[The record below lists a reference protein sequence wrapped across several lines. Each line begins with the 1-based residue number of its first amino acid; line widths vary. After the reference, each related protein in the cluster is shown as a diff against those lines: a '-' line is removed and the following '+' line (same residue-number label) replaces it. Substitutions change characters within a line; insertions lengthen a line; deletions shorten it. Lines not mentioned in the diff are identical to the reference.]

1 MDHIW
6 ALRVTRLSQSASGQR
21 NYPAPPSRW
30 EVFRYDK
37 PKAGQRAQHSH
48 GLVPRPQRPR
58 PDNSPKIGWSV
69 AAKISLASGILWWLV
84 KWVVAAI
91 LAGAG
96 IWGGVT
102 WAIILRETEWRWI
115 AMAIAV
121 EAVILAAAIVTP
133 KLRPKM
139 LVVAGVAVVMTAIAV
154 AFLLPRTWCFGYS
167 WTGGPPYDCHG
178 FPLWGR
184 ILVAGLGLVVGL
196 TLASFAR
203 EKPDRGGAGGM
214 LRDTD

>member
-1 MDHIW
+1 M
-6 ALRVTRLSQSASGQR
+6 TS
-21 NYPAPPSRW
+21 
-30 EVFRYDK
+30 
-37 PKAGQRAQHSH
+37 
-48 GLVPRPQRPR
+48 PRPGSERSTHGSWSLDPNDQGRTDP
-58 PDNSPKIGWSV
+58 PKIAGSG
-69 AAKISLASGILWWLV
+69 AAKISLANGILLWLV
-84 KWVVAAI
+84 KWVAAAI

-102 WAIILRETEWRWI
+102 WAIILWETEWRWI
-115 AMAIAV
+115 AAAIAI
-121 EAVILAAAIVTP
+121 EAIIVAAAIVTP

-139 LVVAGVAVVMTAIAV
+139 LLVAGVAVFMTAIAV

-167 WTGGPPYDCHG
+167 WTGGPPYDCHE

-184 ILVAGLGLVVGL
+184 ILVAGVGLVLGLS
-196 TLASFAR
+196 LASFAR